1 MWGCCV
7 FFVVAIQNPR
17 ADHTHF
23 GREPGFEIRF
33 EMFAS
38 SSVAHAWEIF
48 ALITSSSSVSI
59 EIAQPVGLGGTG
71 ERRGGRGEE
80 GFY

>member
-1 MWGCCV
+1 MWGYCV
-7 FFVVAIQNPR
+7 FFVVAIQNPH

-33 EMFAS
+33 EMFAPRT
-38 SSVAHAWEIF
+38 VAHAWEIF
-48 ALITSSSSVSI
+48 ALITVRNFVSG
-59 EIAQPVGLGGTG
+59 EITQPVGLGGTG

-80 GFY
+80 GFD